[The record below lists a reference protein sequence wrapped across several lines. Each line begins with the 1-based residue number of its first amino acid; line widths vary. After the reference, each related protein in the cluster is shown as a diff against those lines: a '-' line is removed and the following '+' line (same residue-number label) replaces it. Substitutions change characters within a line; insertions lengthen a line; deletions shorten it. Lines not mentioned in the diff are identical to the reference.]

1 MEESEMLERESNPAA
16 PDVDEND
23 APTLG
28 DLVAEMVAELG
39 ADRAMLWGGYAVIG
53 GGAIGVSPLP
63 LSALDICRSARG
75 LSRPSEIGIAADH
88 AGEPLNSASLCEQSA
103 RPHLAQLGIRSR

>member
-1 MEESEMLERESNPAA
+1 MLERESNPAA
-16 PDVDEND
+16 PDVDQDD

-53 GGAIGVSPLP
+53 GGRENIALP
-63 LSALDICRSARG
+63 LSTLDICRSARG
-75 LSRPSEIGIAADH
+75 LSRPSEIGIADDH
-88 AGEPLNSASLCEQSA
+88 ADRPLNSASVQEQRA
-103 RPHLAQLGIRSR
+103 PPHFAQSGIRSK